1 MATWLVPRAT
11 QTELI
16 AASNLAVTN
25 PSATGA
31 AREGDLVFNTTMNTL
46 MIGFTDENNLITY
59 GTVGPNSAIT
69 FATLSAGI
77 VVSDDTGNP
86 SVVDISP
93 DEVIIRNTADDGWMS
108 TKVTNDLINDSSISV
123 TKIEPVGT
131 GSNEVLITDETG
143 NITTV
148 TVGEG
153 TILARDTGGNLAP
166 QKLQPSMVNN
176 GSIPFAK
183 LPRVNPGQ
191 VLGVPVSESIN
202 PSPEPLM
209 PIDISSF
216 AGSSVTSS
224 VVAPA
229 DPNDNDLWYY
239 CGEQTGDT
247 ARLYIYQ
254 RGMWL
259 DASPPILNTEP
270 GPAGDAGPAG
280 MDGASVSF
288 IAVQDRLP
296 TDDIILEF
304 YSSTMASPETLLS
317 TATIPV
323 SDIIVGSDLPSL
335 PMRPATGTAQYTLSV
350 PSGTAPAAWVTSA
363 GSSIDF
369 TREVGSY
376 VLQDEDI
383 GVDLLLD
390 MSSFG
395 LGSPISAAH
404 TLTYNGFVLNS
415 NGDYM
420 FNNVDRTIAISAGVS
435 GVLTV
440 GQTLDMTSFSASL
453 S

>member
-1 MATWLVPRAT
+1 M
-11 QTELI
+11 
-16 AASNLAVTN
+16 
-25 PSATGA
+25 
-31 AREGDLVFNTTMNTL
+31 
-46 MIGFTDENNLITY
+46 
-59 GTVGPNSAIT
+59 
-69 FATLSAGI
+69 
-77 VVSDDTGNP
+77 
-86 SVVDISP
+86 
-93 DEVIIRNTADDGWMS
+93 
-108 TKVTNDLINDSSISV
+108 
-123 TKIEPVGT
+123 GT

-270 GPAGDAGPAG
+270 GPAGDAGPSG

-304 YSSTMASPETLLS
+304 YSSTTASPETLLS

-335 PMRPATGTAQYTLSV
+335 PMRPATGTTQYTLSV
-350 PSGTAPAAWVTSA
+350 SSGTAPAAWVPSA

-383 GVDLLLD
+383 GVELLLD

-435 GVLTV
+435 GVLTA